1 MKVELESQE
10 AAILCYS
17 KPAAIEGKI
26 KDNYTNQ
33 GVFQEIMK
41 KKCCFF
47 GKIKAKKNSF

>member
-26 KDNYTNQ
+26 SDNYTKSL
-33 GVFQEIMK
+33 FFLEKLKPRKIAFEI
-41 KKCCFF
+41 
-47 GKIKAKKNSF
+47 S